1 MDTDSFILYIKTGD
15 ITNIYKLGEKIM
27 TKFVGLRVKTYSYLI
42 DEGSEDKKGKSTK
55 KCVIKRKLKFE
66 NQKNR
71 LEATELVNKTNYL
84 EKNKNRIK
92 CI

>member
-15 ITNIYKLGEKIM
+15 ITNSYKLGGKIM
-27 TKFVGLRVKTYSYLI
+27 TKFVAKTYSYLI

-84 EKNKNRIK
+84 EKNKFRIK